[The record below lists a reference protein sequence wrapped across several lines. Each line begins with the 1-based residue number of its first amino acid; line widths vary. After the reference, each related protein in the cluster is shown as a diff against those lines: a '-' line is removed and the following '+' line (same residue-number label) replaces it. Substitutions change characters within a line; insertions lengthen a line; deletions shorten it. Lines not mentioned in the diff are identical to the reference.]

1 MYINRKGTLQAM
13 YQTDITWFEERKNFK
28 IRKVIKRELTFM
40 ENCFNRKISYT
51 YIIKIVFKIDVNKI
65 H

>member
-13 YQTDITWFEERKNFK
+13 YQIDITWFEERKNFK
-28 IRKVIKRELTFM
+28 IRKVIKRKLTFM
-40 ENCFNRKISYT
+40 ENCFNGKISYT

>member
-13 YQTDITWFEERKNFK
+13 YQTDITWSEERKNFK
-28 IRKVIKRELTFM
+28 IRKVIKRKLTFM
-40 ENCFNRKISYT
+40 ENYFNGKISYT
-51 YIIKIVFKIDVNKI
+51 YIIKIVFKIDVSKI